1 MLSLCENTKECL
13 NGPKESSEILLK
25 TVILKARLIKCD
37 NNSAPVLCTAVEEMI
52 RTCFSLRADQ
62 LRFLQL
68 R

>member
-37 NNSAPVLCTAVEEMI
+37 NNSTPVLCTAVEEMI